1 MAARGAELD
10 SDTELPFFFA
20 LHIDPLEPHRR
31 FHGDILFG
39 TNFLKQSLDG
49 CLQGVSDRM
58 SPGTTLDSH
67 NVAKCLHEIGK
78 LGYRLQS
85 VCRGDRI
92 AYNNTGSSTFYFQL
106 GNGAEEAEELRTQLR
121 ALRSR
126 LEAEAEAWS
135 EEKLAQQQKCRQLGA
150 QVLELHAQCQA
161 EREDRLR
168 ERGVKDAEL
177 NGMRREAAT
186 QATSVAGLHAGL
198 AAAATRQAEE
208 LAALRTEF
216 ETTNAEVET
225 TKATWFAEM
234 QQKIEQLEAGHVQAI
249 AAYDGRVADAI
260 AEKTALQAQLE
271 AAQSFAPALVERTVP
286 ARDGRL
292 GEKHIRI
299 ACPGVDADDV
309 TIEPIPNGVQ
319 VEFRS
324 ADNEPIYKRSFQY
337 PHSDGRFELCIEEC
351 CLDWGVLVLV
361 LKQLQQ
367 AKLKLARGRASPL
380 VPIDEG
386 LEVVPAAHEGLQN
399 FSLSRTPSQDSLTTN
414 SSEWIFASVD
424 GRSDKTAPKGASS
437 VELPAEQP
445 TGPCEQPLDLSE
457 VRMTASSPAATSRQC
472 LLLGSLLLAGD
483 GSALAVEDLA
493 KGVELR
499 SFRATSDGWI
509 FGVAVVRATR
519 VEKARDQDIA
529 ELCLEG
535 LDGQAGGQLRATISH
550 SLLATVA
557 NSTGGWPLQFAAV
570 EAGEFKT
577 ESHQL
582 FTICLDESGGLTTEG
597 CPEVKAVSK
606 SVQSCQ
612 VVEIE
617 LTDAADAVLVQVA
630 DGVFAAV
637 FGSPG
642 WQSMEVV
649 TKNHSLHVQ
658 LDCSD
663 LLAGARS
670 SMSDPTH
677 SQRTEP
683 LVYRKIISP
692 HDGHCTAWCKFHFT
706 KQGCKRGLLCPLC
719 HHADH
724 ADAAKCTQS
733 HRGKRR

>member
-1 MAARGAELD
+1 MAAHGAELD
-10 SDTELPFFFA
+10 SDTELPFCFA
-20 LHIDPLEPHRR
+20 LRITWPTPPHRY
-31 FHGDILFG
+31 GGYILYG
-39 TNFLKQSLDG
+39 TNFLRQSLGG
-49 CLQGVSDRM
+49 CLQDLSDTP
-58 SPGTTLDSH
+58 SPGGLESK
-67 NVAKCLHEIGK
+67 VAKCMDEIGK

-85 VCRGDRI
+85 VCHDNHGQNE
-92 AYNNTGSSTFYFQL
+92 YNNPSMPTFYFQR
-106 GNGAEEAEELRTQLR
+106 GSDAGEAEELRTQLR
-121 ALRSR
+121 ALKSR
-126 LEAEAEAWS
+126 LDAEAEAWS
-135 EEKLAQQQKCRQLGA
+135 EEKLAQQQTCRQLGA
-150 QVLELHAQCQA
+150 QVLELQAQGQA
-161 EREDRLR
+161 ERENRLR
-168 ERGVKDAEL
+168 ELGVKDVEL
-177 NGMRREAAT
+177 NGIRHEAAA
-186 QATSVAGLHAGL
+186 QVTSAAGLHAGL
-198 AAAATRQAEE
+198 AAAATRQSEE
-208 LAALRTEF
+208 LAALRAEF
-216 ETTNAEVET
+216 ET
-225 TKATWFAEM
+225 TKATWCAEM
-234 QQKIEQLEAGHVQAI
+234 QQKIEQLETGHAQAI
-249 AAYDGRVADAI
+249 AAYDGRVADAN
-260 AEKTALQAQLE
+260 AEKAALQAQLE
-271 AAQSFAPALVERTVP
+271 AAQSFAPALVERTLP
-286 ARDGRL
+286 ARDGRH

-299 ACPGVDADDV
+299 ACPGVDADYV

-437 VELPAEQP
+437 VELPTEQP

-457 VRMTASSPAATSRQC
+457 ARMTASSPAATSRQC

-550 SLLATVA
+550 SVLATVT
-557 NSTGGWPLQFAAV
+557 NSTRGLPLQFAAV
-570 EAGEFKT
+570 EAGEFNPA
-577 ESHQL
+577 SHQL
-582 FTICLDESGGLTTEG
+582 FTMCHDESGGLTTEG